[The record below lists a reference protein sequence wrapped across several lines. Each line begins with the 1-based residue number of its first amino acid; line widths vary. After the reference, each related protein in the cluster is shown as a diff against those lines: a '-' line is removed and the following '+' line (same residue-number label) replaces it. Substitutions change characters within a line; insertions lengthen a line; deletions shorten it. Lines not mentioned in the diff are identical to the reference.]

1 MEAIVEILVEAYRE
15 NVAAAV
21 AEHGDNIT
29 EEQRAVITDR
39 FIHNFKT
46 NLEVGLA
53 AVFGNVEEKKPVT
66 EVGVEDLLRKGE
78 TSFIFNPTIHL
89 QLVVLPHFISY
100 PKEIVRRRS
109 HHYVRKNMNLHF
121 TLDYFF
127 YATEYEYEYVYMKVS
142 L

>member
-1 MEAIVEILVEAYRE
+1 METIVEILVEAYRE
-15 NVAAAV
+15 NVASAV

-29 EEQRAVITDR
+29 EEQRTIITDR

-78 TSFIFNPTIHL
+78 SFIF
-89 QLVVLPHFISY
+89 FISINSSPTY
-100 PKEIVRRRS
+100 SMLFCFNSYFKEIV
-109 HHYVRKNMNLHF
+109 YTGEVRKNMNLHF
-121 TLDYFF
+121 TFDYFF
-127 YATEYEYEYVYMKVS
+127 HATE
-142 L
+142 

>member
-29 EEQRAVITDR
+29 EEQRAVITGR

-78 TSFIFNPTIHL
+78 SSFIFYPSIYL
-89 QLVVLPHFISY
+89 QLVVFLPHFISY
-100 PKEIVRRRS
+100 LKEIVRRRS

-127 YATEYEYEYVYMKVS
+127 HTTE
-142 L
+142 

>member
-78 TSFIFNPTIHL
+78 SSFIFFYPSIHL
-89 QLVVLPHFISY
+89 PTCCFASFHF
-100 PKEIVRRRS
+100 
-109 HHYVRKNMNLHF
+109 
-121 TLDYFF
+121 
-127 YATEYEYEYVYMKVS
+127 VS
-142 L
+142 

>member
-1 MEAIVEILVEAYRE
+1 METIVEILVEAYRE
-15 NVAAAV
+15 NVASAV

-29 EEQRAVITDR
+29 EEQRTIITDR

-78 TSFIFNPTIHL
+78 SFIFYSSIYH
-89 QLVVLPHFISY
+89 QLNVVLPLFISY
-100 PKEIVRRRS
+100 LKEIVGRRS
-109 HHYVRKNMNLHF
+109 EKEHEFAL
-121 TLDYFF
+121 YFELLF
-127 YATEYEYEYVYMKVS
+127 S
-142 L
+142 RQ

>member
-1 MEAIVEILVEAYRE
+1 METIVEILVEAYRE

-78 TSFIFNPTIHL
+78 SSFIFYPSIHL
-89 QLVVLPHFISY
+89 PTCFASFHCEAQAR
-100 PKEIVRRRS
+100 VRRGQAR
-109 HHYVRKNMNLHF
+109 
-121 TLDYFF
+121 DGP
-127 YATEYEYEYVYMKVS
+127 
-142 L
+142 

>member
-1 MEAIVEILVEAYRE
+1 METIVEILVEAYRE
-15 NVAAAV
+15 NVASAV

-29 EEQRAVITDR
+29 EEQRTIITDR

-78 TSFIFNPTIHL
+78 SFIFYSSIHH
-89 QLVVLPHFISY
+89 QLNVVFPHFVSQ
-100 PKEIVRRRS
+100 EIVRRSRRS
-109 HHYVRKNMNLHF
+109 YHYMNWHF
-121 TLDYFF
+121 PLNYFYHTIKKF
-127 YATEYEYEYVYMKVS
+127 YSEYFQRRH
-142 L
+142 

>member
-1 MEAIVEILVEAYRE
+1 METIVEILVEAYRE
-15 NVAAAV
+15 NVASAV

-29 EEQRAVITDR
+29 EEQRTIITDR

-78 TSFIFNPTIHL
+78 SFIFYSSIHH
-89 QLVVLPHFISY
+89 QLKVALPHF
-100 PKEIVRRRS
+100 
-109 HHYVRKNMNLHF
+109 
-121 TLDYFF
+121 
-127 YATEYEYEYVYMKVS
+127 VS
-142 L
+142 

>member
-1 MEAIVEILVEAYRE
+1 METIVEILVEAYRE
-15 NVAAAV
+15 NVASAV

-29 EEQRAVITDR
+29 EEQRTIITDR

-78 TSFIFNPTIHL
+78 SFNIFSSIHH
-89 QLVVLPHFISY
+89 QLIVVLPHF
-100 PKEIVRRRS
+100 
-109 HHYVRKNMNLHF
+109 
-121 TLDYFF
+121 
-127 YATEYEYEYVYMKVS
+127 VS
-142 L
+142 QEMEAGAGEANVK

>member
-15 NVAAAV
+15 NVASAV

-78 TSFIFNPTIHL
+78 SSSIFYPSIYLPTCCFFLPRFILYLKRLFAGEATI
-89 QLVVLPHFISY
+89 
-100 PKEIVRRRS
+100 
-109 HHYVRKNMNLHF
+109 
-121 TLDYFF
+121 T
-127 YATEYEYEYVYMKVS
+127 
-142 L
+142 

>member
-1 MEAIVEILVEAYRE
+1 METIVEILVEAYRE
-15 NVAAAV
+15 NVASAV

-29 EEQRAVITDR
+29 EEQRTIITDR

-78 TSFIFNPTIHL
+78 PSFIFYISINSSPTYL
-89 QLVVLPHFISY
+89 MLFCLISFRIFKRLY
-100 PKEIVRRRS
+100 SGE
-109 HHYVRKNMNLHF
+109 VRKNMNLHF

-127 YATEYEYEYVYMKVS
+127 HATELEYDEYA
-142 L
+142 